1 MQIWIENIGKEILKN
16 QGFTFLVVFTESP
29 GNSFTTGAAVQN
41 QCDTKPQG
49 LLTSV
54 HD

>member
-16 QGFTFLVVFTESP
+16 WRFTFLVVFTESP
-29 GNSFTTGAAVQN
+29 GNSLTTGAAVQN
-41 QCDTKPQG
+41 ECDAKPQG
-49 LLTSV
+49 LLTSM